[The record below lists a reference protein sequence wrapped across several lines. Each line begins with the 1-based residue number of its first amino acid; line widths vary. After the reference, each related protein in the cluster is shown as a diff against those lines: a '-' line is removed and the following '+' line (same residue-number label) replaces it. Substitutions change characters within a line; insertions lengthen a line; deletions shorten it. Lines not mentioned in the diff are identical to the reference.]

1 MTNTLETTLKLID
14 SMTDTATR
22 VAASL
27 GNVNIAAKK
36 VSLSFGQ
43 TDHSLQGVVNKV
55 VGINQLSTALSGVY
69 SAMTSHSDA
78 LKSDTLEQVFN
89 HVNRV
94 TSTLLSMKEAYDA
107 LKDSYLLLQPLYE
120 KTLQFFSLHNIALG
134 INRVRTFLCAGAQ
147 AAATIVTKLWNKA
160 TDHAIINA
168 LTRLPLGLTATTIRM
183 SLYMAVAVPATLITW
198 GFVYSLKAVTKAIY
212 SIPVVGWILAIISAV
227 IAFTIW
233 IVKGFQLLWDKS
245 VTFRE
250 VLFGIWEVIKTLFS
264 GLWEFIV
271 SIGTGIA
278 EFFVGIWQGITSF
291 LNSAWQGICGFFTGI
306 WNGLVSAFLPIKNWV
321 MNHII
326 QPLKDGFSG
335 LWVFISGMIDKVMNK
350 LDGMLAPIRAL
361 WNKLFG
367 KTNEA
372 WNRGKAKGRASFEA
386 DHPDKKEKQ
395 KPKDGKPKETGLQ
408 VKEDNTPAT
417 PSFGNG
423 GNVVNERIGSMGNDS
438 GRVSNTYITLGSL
451 VETLTIQS
459 ANLTEGVNDMREMVV
474 RTLLEVLNGQNVAGA
489 RY

>member
-27 GNVNIAAKK
+27 GNVNIAAKN

-89 HVNRV
+89 DVNRV
-94 TSTLLSMKEAYDA
+94 TSTLLSMKGAYDA
-107 LKDSYLLLQPLYE
+107 LKDSYLLLQPLYD
-120 KTLQFFSLHNIALG
+120 KTRQFFSLHNIALG
-134 INRVRTFLCAGAQ
+134 INRMRTFLCAGAQ

-160 TDHAIINA
+160 TDHAIMNA
-168 LTRLPLGLTATTIRM
+168 LTRLPLGLTATTIGM

-227 IAFTIW
+227 ITFTIW

-278 EFFVGIWQGITSF
+278 EFF
-291 LNSAWQGICGFFTGI
+291 
-306 WNGLVSAFLPIKNWV
+306 
-321 MNHII
+321 
-326 QPLKDGFSG
+326 
-335 LWVFISGMIDKVMNK
+335 
-350 LDGMLAPIRAL
+350 
-361 WNKLFG
+361 
-367 KTNEA
+367 
-372 WNRGKAKGRASFEA
+372 
-386 DHPDKKEKQ
+386 
-395 KPKDGKPKETGLQ
+395 
-408 VKEDNTPAT
+408 
-417 PSFGNG
+417 
-423 GNVVNERIGSMGNDS
+423 
-438 GRVSNTYITLGSL
+438 
-451 VETLTIQS
+451 
-459 ANLTEGVNDMREMVV
+459 
-474 RTLLEVLNGQNVAGA
+474 
-489 RY
+489 